1 MSSLSTLR
9 AQLQPITHS
18 PTSSV
23 SSQNTTPTS
32 PHFAQHA
39 QQQSSRHP
47 YASVSSH
54 HLDPAMATV
63 PSGSSAIGTPTP
75 RHQSSINS
83 ISTMAT
89 SSSSINVVH
98 HPRPPTPPLLHPP
111 PGQTFTAYLRSWGQQ
126 ELTSFLNLYRCGQYA
141 SAFQKNDIDGKVLVD
156 LDMSALKEIGIAKV
170 GERVKLL
177 GGIKDLRKR
186 AAASHSSTSSRFD
199 LVSRSNSLVSATGK
213 GGRGA
218 TTTPPLESLD
228 HMVPP
233 SPPDPT
239 NRTQAS
245 RLVQPSSSSTSGS
258 TRRLNTSRPPPL
270 DLQQYKSSRPLP
282 QAYQNNLPS
291 ASSFR
296 STPPRANPPA
306 QSLPSQIRPSLSTQ
320 NSSSNTI
327 TLSNAATNTSSV
339 PAPNPISR
347 QHSLRPPPSRDPG
360 RRSPSPIHVDSSNF
374 ATRPLPPNP
383 GAGTSSQQSSAAEY
397 ASAFT
402 QQHRQRE
409 AETGRQTP
417 TWAGTEHQY
426 GLNKGSAPASG
437 SKISIIK
444 NNDSSGAGVHRKSP
458 SSSGLMGGSTTPKQS
473 SPIKGK
479 FPSIMGLGGSS
490 RSAPQHPFAAASRS
504 REELVPER
512 QAPDTLGSSTGSL
525 PSKRSITPTPGYVVG
540 RTLPS
545 SSNRMRN
552 KTGSESILSTTT
564 ASSSGTGKG
573 APSLDDLR
581 RQLVK
586 FVNAEDGTMRT
597 VNVMHVTSGVEVLE
611 RALKKFGKWGTG
623 VHPNTDTE
631 SDEDGEKL
639 EVDGWG
645 VYAESDPDDDSKPL
659 SEANL
664 LGICLSHR
672 DGSAIRDKGLTLR
685 RTRKLQNR
693 KNMKEYLGEAPPQ
706 PMSPTSPTPFSGP
719 RFGDAHLLTPIRSA
733 SGASKKMNRAST
745 VSVMSGLGVPMT
757 GEIPP
762 SPSTARSPS
771 STSIFSTK
779 KKSVYNFF
787 GHRPPSEL
795 ISNHLAEYFPSAKK
809 RDVEKARHSMLR
821 MSSGPKRISMAPS
834 ESTGRL
840 SFDSTFAPSM
850 KRMSIRAADS
860 NSADVKAS
868 PPRRSRPASRS
879 VMSMMTSPPGA
890 GTIPEESEVLDDAPP
905 RLSVSNDDGRPRKP
919 SIDGDSDAE
928 SLGSVGSQ
936 PPLLPPFQPS
946 NESFADALQA
956 YSPASKTHGRPKSIA
971 LNRRN
976 SADSS
981 KSRISYL
988 SQLRRNRD
996 RSDTASLLT
1005 VDEITAEVENRRA
1018 STITFDESDEEGDD
1032 GIVLPAPPPMA
1043 PGQAVPEDEM
1053 ASDEESTEDESEES
1067 STEEEDSEDSDTE
1080 DDEDDE
1086 EDSEEDNEHGKA
1098 FTSTGSKRII
1108 KWIKGA
1114 LIGAGSFGS
1123 VFLGMDAHSGL
1134 LMAVKQVEL
1143 PTGSAR
1149 NEERKQS
1156 MVSALEREIELLKE
1170 LQHDNIVQYLDSS
1183 ADANFLNIFLEYVP
1197 GGSVAALL
1205 SNYGAFEEA
1214 LVKNFVRQILMGLN
1228 YLHEREI
1235 IHRDIKGANILVDN
1249 KGGIKISDFGISK
1262 KVESNLMTGL
1272 KANRP
1277 SLQGSVFWM
1286 APEIVKQTS
1295 YTSKADIWSVGCL
1308 VVEMLT
1314 GTHPWADLT
1323 QMQAIFRIGSQMPVP
1338 ATPSDISPEA
1348 ADFLRQTFE
1357 IDHNARPTAAQLLEH
1372 PFIALP
1378 RSASMNG
1385 GGARGSMIS
1394 AAEAQRKMGM
1404 AMASANQGMGG
1415 FMGK

>member
-9 AQLQPITHS
+9 SQQHPITHS
-18 PTSSV
+18 PTSSI

-39 QQQSSRHP
+39 THQSSRHP
-47 YASVSSH
+47 YASASSH
-54 HLDPAMATV
+54 HLDPTMATAM
-63 PSGSSAIGTPTP
+63 STSTTGTPTP

-89 SSSSINVVH
+89 SSSSINVIH

-111 PGQTFTAYLRSWGQQ
+111 SGQTFTSYLRSWGQQ
-126 ELTSFLNLYRCGQYA
+126 ELTAFLNMYRCGQYA
-141 SAFQKNDIDGKVLVD
+141 SAFQKNDIDGKVLMD
-156 LDMSALKEIGIAKV
+156 LDMSALKEIGITKV

-186 AAASHSSTSSRFD
+186 AAASYSSTSSRFD
-199 LVSRSNSLVSATGK
+199 LASRSNSLLSSV
-213 GGRGA
+213 GRGGSA
-218 TTTPPLESLD
+218 TPPLDSMD
-228 HMVPP
+228 HMIPP
-233 SPPDPT
+233 SLPDQTRNQP
-239 NRTQAS
+239 S
-245 RLVQPSSSSTSGS
+245 RLAQPSSSSTSGS

-291 ASSFR
+291 ASSYR
-296 STPPRANPPA
+296 STTPRANPPT
-306 QSLPSQIRPSLSTQ
+306 QSLPSQIRPTLSTS
-320 NSSSNTI
+320 NSSSNTV
-327 TLSNAATNTSSV
+327 TLSTANTSSV

-347 QHSLRPPPSRDPG
+347 SHSLRPPPSRDPG

-383 GAGTSSQQSSAAEY
+383 AASSSSQQSSAAEY

-417 TWAGTEHQY
+417 TEYQY
-426 GLNKGSAPASG
+426 GLGKGSAPSSG
-437 SKISIIK
+437 SKISTIRS
-444 NNDSSGAGVHRKSP
+444 NEGSGAGIHRKSP
-458 SSSGLMGGSTTPKQS
+458 SSSGLMGGSTTPKQN
-473 SPIKGK
+473 SPIKNK
-479 FPSIMGLGGSS
+479 FPSIMGLGSSS
-490 RSAPQHPFAAASRS
+490 RSAPQHPFAAATRS

-512 QAPDTLGSSTGSL
+512 QGSDGLGSSTGSL
-525 PSKRSITPTPGYVVG
+525 PNKRSITPTPGYVVG
-540 RTLPS
+540 RTVPS
-545 SSNRMRN
+545 SSDRTRN

-597 VNVMHVTSGVEVLE
+597 VNVMHATSGVEVLE

-706 PMSPTSPTPFSGP
+706 PMSPISPTPFSGP
-719 RFGDAHLLTPIRSA
+719 RFGDAHLLTPVRSA
-733 SGASKKMNRAST
+733 SGTSKQMNRAST

-757 GEIPP
+757 GEVPP

-809 RDVEKARHSMLR
+809 KDVEKARHSMLR
-821 MSSGPKRISMAPS
+821 MSSGPKRLSMAPS

-850 KRMSIRAADS
+850 KRMSIRASDS
-860 NSADVKAS
+860 NNDVKAS

-879 VMSMMTSPPGA
+879 AMSMMTSPPGA
-890 GTIPEESEVLDDAPP
+890 GTIPEESEILNDAPP
-905 RLSVSNDDGRPRKP
+905 RLSVSNDDGQQQKL

-981 KSRISYL
+981 RSRISYL

-1018 STITFDESDEEGDD
+1018 STITFDESDEEGDE
-1032 GIVLPAPPPMA
+1032 GVILPAPPPVA
-1043 PGQAVPEDEM
+1043 PGQAVPEDEL
-1053 ASDEESTEDESEES
+1053 ASDEESTEEESEES
-1067 STEEEDSEDSDTE
+1067 STEEEESEDSDTE
-1080 DDEDDE
+1080 DDDEDEE
-1086 EDSEEDNEHGKA
+1086 EDSEEDNDHGKA

-1170 LQHDNIVQYLDSS
+1170 LQHENIVQYLDSS
-1183 ADANFLNIFLEYVP
+1183 ADTNFLNIFLEYVP

-1378 RSASMNG
+1378 RSASMGSNG
-1385 GGARGSMIS
+1385 GRGSMIS